1 MSKGKLFVISGASG
15 VGKSTVLGKVMA
27 QREDLRFSVSATTRA
42 PRAGEVDGQSYYF
55 VSKETFL
62 HMIEKNEFLEYDAHM
77 ENYYGTPRAQ
87 LEEKLQQGSVILDI
101 EPNGAFNVRRKRPDA
116 ILIFIAPPSLEE
128 LESRLRGRGDT
139 SEEQIRV
146 RQARVAWEME
156 QSKQYNYVVINDE
169 VERCASKILEII
181 AREAD

>member
-77 ENYYGTPRAQ
+77 ERPGPSWKKSCSRA
-87 LEEKLQQGSVILDI
+87 
-101 EPNGAFNVRRKRPDA
+101 A
-116 ILIFIAPPSLEE
+116 
-128 LESRLRGRGDT
+128 
-139 SEEQIRV
+139 
-146 RQARVAWEME
+146 
-156 QSKQYNYVVINDE
+156 
-169 VERCASKILEII
+169 
-181 AREAD
+181 